1 MNNLNTSDL
10 RVPGGLEVE
19 SATLH
24 RNENRLLDDHTHD
37 GGMKDRIYHL
47 RSRGMEKLDDLKC
60 LMNEKVSTL
69 KPMAQERMTSMR
81 DGVKGRISSLQS
93 QMKSSPG
100 KWAGIAAGAGLGIG
114 LIGRMLRNRVR
125 VRSEDLPG
133 IVIVGA
139 C

>member
-1 MNNLNTSDL
+1 MNNLNDFDV
-10 RVPGGLEVE
+10 REE
-19 SATLH
+19 
-24 RNENRLLDDHTHD
+24 RLLSDHTHD
-37 GGMKDRIYHL
+37 GGMKDKIYHL

-60 LMNEKVSTL
+60 LVNEKVSTW

-81 DGVKGRISSLQS
+81 SGVKDQISSLQS

-114 LIGRMLRNRVR
+114 LIGRMLRHRAR
-125 VRSEDLPG
+125 MRSMDLPD